1 MIRKKAFTLTELL
14 IALSIVGAIAAL
26 SIPALIE
33 DVNRRLLVNQLK
45 NTVVTVQQLIDQ
57 QLIENNTKKLQDT
70 DFAKPTDLLS
80 AANFAIADNCT
91 TVAKCWADKGS
102 NPAAYRILSDLTYKQ
117 GAPGTKTIKLKNGV
131 TLTYYLDSIGGTI
144 NDGTKDG
151 DKCYGLFFVDVNGK
165 DKPNIVGRD
174 FFAFR
179 ITEKG
184 KIVYGTSCNGIDNSS
199 DDQLATWCKNDSYS
213 TACLAHIQRNNWKMK
228 Y

>member
-1 MIRKKAFTLTELL
+1 MLRKKAFTLTELL

-45 NTVVTVQQLIDQ
+45 NTVVTVQQLVDQ

-70 DFAKPTDLLS
+70 DFATPATLLS
-80 AANFAIADNCT
+80 SANFAIADNCT
-91 TVAKCWADKGS
+91 TVANCWAEKGS
-102 NPAAYRILSDLTYKQ
+102 NAQAYKILETMAYSQ
-117 GAPGTKTIKLKNGV
+117 PAPGTKTIKLKNGV
-131 TLTYYLDSIGGTI
+131 TLTYYLSTMGGTI

-184 KIVYGTSCNGIDNSS
+184 KIVYGTSCNGVDNSS
-199 DDQLATWCKNDSYS
+199 DAQLATWCKNNSYS